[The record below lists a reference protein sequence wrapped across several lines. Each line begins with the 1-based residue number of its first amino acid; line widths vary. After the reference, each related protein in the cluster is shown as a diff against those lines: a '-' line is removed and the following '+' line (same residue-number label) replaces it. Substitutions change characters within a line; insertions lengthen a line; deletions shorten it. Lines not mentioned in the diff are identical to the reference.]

1 MMTEALGLSI
11 LVSATATVF
20 IALFG
25 IGLGYLF
32 ARRRFPG
39 KDWIEAALTLP
50 MILPPVVTGYYLV
63 VLTGRHGL
71 IGSLLYEWTGFT
83 FIFSWQGASLAA
95 FIVAYPIMM
104 RFAKSAFLA
113 VDRELEHV
121 SFTLGKNSWQTFFRV
136 TLPLAKNGL
145 WGGVILSFARAIGEF
160 GATLMIAGNI
170 PGETQTM
177 PLAIYDALVSSRDDL
192 AVTLVLILT
201 GMSIAIVAVSTK
213 LTRGKMTL

>member
-1 MMTEALGLSI
+1 MINEALGLSI
-11 LVSATATVF
+11 LVSLTATVF
-20 IALFG
+20 VALFG
-25 IGLGYLF
+25 IALGYLF
-32 ARRRFPG
+32 ARGSFRG

-63 VLTGRHGL
+63 VLTGRHGW
-71 IGSLLYEWTGFT
+71 IGGFFYEWTGFS
-83 FIFSWQGASLAA
+83 FVFSWQGAALAA
-95 FIVAYPIMM
+95 FVVAYPIMM
-104 RFAKSAFLA
+104 RFAKSAFLG
-113 VDRELEHV
+113 VNRELEHV
-121 SFTLGKNSWQTFFRV
+121 SATLGKNRLQTFFRI
-136 TLPLAKNGL
+136 TLPLAKNAL
-145 WGGVILSFARAIGEF
+145 WGGAILSFARAIGEF

-201 GMSIAIVAVSTK
+201 VISIAIVAVSTR